1 MVNTHK
7 HTQELQLVLIK
18 CVLGA
23 NIISVL
29 QRIMGKYWHNLR
41 KKKKSEIFIISSHA
55 FYLFLNVS
63 FFFFFPIFGFPK
75 AFGVPRPGIRSNLR
89 CSCGNTRSF
98 NPLCQ
103 ARDRTCIL
111 ALQRHHQYHCTTL
124 GTLHLHFRSKIT
136 ISHSWHV
143 WVPECLLVLS
153 TIHVTWTSNLAFVVQ
168 FWLHISN
175 IFIPQYYCFQV
186 WIYNLVI
193 QIKHQTKFSN
203 FYTYFN
209 SLF

>member
-1 MVNTHK
+1 MKRGKHKRTEGMLPFFSSFLAIHK
-7 HTQELQLVLIK
+7 HME
-18 CVLGA
+18 
-23 NIISVL
+23 
-29 QRIMGKYWHNLR
+29 
-41 KKKKSEIFIISSHA
+41 
-55 FYLFLNVS
+55 
-63 FFFFFPIFGFPK
+63 FPGQ
-75 AFGVPRPGIRSNLR
+75 GSDLSCSCDLR
-89 CSCGNTRSF
+89 CSCCNAGSF

>member
-1 MVNTHK
+1 MCFRSQYYFRTSKDNGK
-7 HTQELQLVLIK
+7 ALTQL
-18 CVLGA
+18 
-23 NIISVL
+23 
-29 QRIMGKYWHNLR
+29 
-41 KKKKSEIFIISSHA
+41 KKKKRVKFSSSAHTHFIC
-55 FYLFLNVS
+55 FLMCLFFS
-63 FFFFFPIFGFPK
+63 PIFGFPK

-89 CSCGNTRSF
+89 CSCGTTRSF

-103 ARDRTCIL
+103 ARDQTCIL

-124 GTLHLHFRSKIT
+124 GTLHLHFRSNIT

-153 TIHVTWTSNLAFVVQ
+153 TIHVTWTSNLASVVH

-193 QIKHQTKFSN
+193 QIKHQTKLSN
-203 FYTYFN
+203 F
-209 SLF
+209 